1 MIIAV
6 SGGSGVGKSTL
17 SRKLAEVLPNSLLI
31 NGDIF
36 MHGRSKEFEEEILK
50 NIGRKKDSNIF
61 SYNYYLESFENTK
74 IWVKTIEKFV
84 ISDIEETIKQESKD
98 KEYVIVDWVFL
109 PLCEW
114 FENCDTSICV
124 TSNYDTRLVRLTKRL
139 QDKSI
144 YNEGD
149 RSFWPYKPGIIEKR
163 LDYTTLNE
171 RGYVSK
177 YYISNDG
184 DIKTLDEN
192 IEKLKTKII
201 EDNKKRRK

>member
-74 IWVKTIEKFV
+74 IWV
-84 ISDIEETIKQESKD
+84 
-98 KEYVIVDWVFL
+98 
-109 PLCEW
+109 
-114 FENCDTSICV
+114 
-124 TSNYDTRLVRLTKRL
+124 
-139 QDKSI
+139 
-144 YNEGD
+144 
-149 RSFWPYKPGIIEKR
+149 
-163 LDYTTLNE
+163 
-171 RGYVSK
+171 
-177 YYISNDG
+177 
-184 DIKTLDEN
+184 
-192 IEKLKTKII
+192 
-201 EDNKKRRK
+201 

>member
-50 NIGRKKDSNIF
+50 NIWRKKDSNIF

-149 RSFWPYKPGIIEKR
+149 RSFWSYKPGIIEKR

>member
-149 RSFWPYKPGIIEKR
+149 RSFWSYKPGIIEKR